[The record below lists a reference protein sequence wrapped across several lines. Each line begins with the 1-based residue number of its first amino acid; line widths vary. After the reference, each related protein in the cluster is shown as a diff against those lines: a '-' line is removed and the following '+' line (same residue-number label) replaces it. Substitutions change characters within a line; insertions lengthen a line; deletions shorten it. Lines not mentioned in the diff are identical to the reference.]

1 MRLRRTGGSP
11 SQSPQSCSLSC
22 SCSIFEGKQAKKGKK
37 TRTRTSTIEPPRGDG
52 RSAYR
57 EPGMSPFPFVRFWS
71 LGAFFFGIVLA
82 ILTIFTSCVSLLH
95 TVGLSMLR
103 QILFRAP
110 VKKVRDSNG
119 ISMEAPEMK
128 FVFALLDKTKAR
140 EDTLGPSA
148 NSS

>member
-1 MRLRRTGGSP
+1 
-11 SQSPQSCSLSC
+11 
-22 SCSIFEGKQAKKGKK
+22 
-37 TRTRTSTIEPPRGDG
+37 
-52 RSAYR
+52 
-57 EPGMSPFPFVRFWS
+57 
-71 LGAFFFGIVLA
+71 
-82 ILTIFTSCVSLLH
+82 
-95 TVGLSMLR
+95 MLR

-119 ISMEAPEMK
+119 VSMEAPEMK